1 MDIYINRYFFQFF
14 YNVVRYYLDFDVN
27 ISIYFLVD
35 LIIGD
40 VMFRRLVYNII
51 FGIQNLNSF
60 SVSII
65 IQIEVV
71 LRVYVKVLNNRGVNQ
86 IFYFI

>member
-1 MDIYINRYFFQFF
+1 
-14 YNVVRYYLDFDVN
+14 
-27 ISIYFLVD
+27 
-35 LIIGD
+35 
-40 VMFRRLVYNII
+40 MFRRLVYNII